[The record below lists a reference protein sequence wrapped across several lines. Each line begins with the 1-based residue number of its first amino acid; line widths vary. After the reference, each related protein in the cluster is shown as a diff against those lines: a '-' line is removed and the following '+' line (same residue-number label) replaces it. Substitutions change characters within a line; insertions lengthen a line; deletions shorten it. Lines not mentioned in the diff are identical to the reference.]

1 MLFHRKFTSR
11 LLPTG
16 TASDIVNMS
25 VILRHP
31 STIPVRSIWLT
42 IPPTRVEH
50 YSPANRHYSTN
61 LPVQVDLLERY
72 RGLVALGR
80 IKEDEEQIRMVMQ
93 VIYDA
98 LYRSKFQ
105 KTHMV
110 TSSCEDCKGNST
122 DTPRRRCSPGT
133 SIRHMA
139 SYRDRL
145 GPHPTTHPLPGG
157 QPTTRSRPNP
167 MQHAVS
173 SVSARTRRR

>member
-80 IKEDEEQIRMVMQ
+80 IKEDEEQIRVVMQ
-93 VIYDA
+93 VIYDV
-98 LYRSKFQ
+98 LYQSK
-105 KTHMV
+105 
-110 TSSCEDCKGNST
+110 
-122 DTPRRRCSPGT
+122 
-133 SIRHMA
+133 
-139 SYRDRL
+139 
-145 GPHPTTHPLPGG
+145 
-157 QPTTRSRPNP
+157 SRKL
-167 MQHAVS
+167 
-173 SVSARTRRR
+173 TW